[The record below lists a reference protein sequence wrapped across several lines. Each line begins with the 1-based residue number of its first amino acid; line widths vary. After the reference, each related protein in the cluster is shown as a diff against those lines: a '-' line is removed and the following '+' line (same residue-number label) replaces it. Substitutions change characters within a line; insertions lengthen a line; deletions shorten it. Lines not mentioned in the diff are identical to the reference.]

1 MDAHAGALDFLS
13 LGFREC
19 VAEVSRYLDTSDP
32 LRTRLLSHLTSC
44 VVQHDAAAL
53 IMTPLPPQQLPHPFH
68 PHRWAAA
75 VAAAFQPTYG
85 LSSLP
90 TSPQRRAD
98 IATSSSS
105 PLSTS
110 LLPLPTSLSASL
122 HGELPIIP
130 PSSFTSTISPP
141 ISSPSSSKTY
151 RPWGTEVGA
160 F

>member
-1 MDAHAGALDFLS
+1 MSCYLS
-13 LGFREC
+13 AVEG
-19 VAEVSRYLDTSDP
+19 LDTSDP

-53 IMTPLPPQQLPHPFH
+53 IVTPLPPQQLPHLLPHPFH
-68 PHRWAAA
+68 PHHWAAA
-75 VAAAFQPTYG
+75 VAAAFRPAYG

-90 TSPQRRAD
+90 ASPEAGCAPQRRAD
-98 IATSSSS
+98 MLQHSVATSSCS

-110 LLPLPTSLSASL
+110 LLSLSTSFPASL

-141 ISSPSSSKTY
+141 ISSPSSSKSY